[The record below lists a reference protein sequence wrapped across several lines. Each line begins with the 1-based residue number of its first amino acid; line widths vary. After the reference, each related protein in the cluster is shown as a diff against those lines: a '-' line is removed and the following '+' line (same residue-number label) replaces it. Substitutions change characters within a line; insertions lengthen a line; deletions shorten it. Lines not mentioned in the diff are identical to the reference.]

1 MTEPQLQEVLAE
13 LDDLADPK
21 VLAVNERHGD
31 GHAVNLTKLRGVAKS
46 LKTQHEFAKALWAS
60 DHASAKLLATL
71 VCRPK
76 EFTEAELD
84 AMMRTAR
91 TPKELDWLTNYV
103 VAKSKHAQSLRVAW
117 MRDQDSLVASAG
129 WALTAGLVAKGN
141 VDDLDLAALLDTI
154 DAEMQDAPERLQW
167 QMNMVLGHIGVGQ
180 SGLRE
185 RVLEIAERLEVLK
198 DYPTPPGCTSP
209 YVPLWVAEMV
219 RRGAAD

>member
-1 MTEPQLQEVLAE
+1 
-13 LDDLADPK
+13 
-21 VLAVNERHGD
+21 
-31 GHAVNLTKLRGVAKS
+31 
-46 LKTQHEFAKALWAS
+46 
-60 DHASAKLLATL
+60 
-71 VCRPK
+71 
-76 EFTEAELD
+76 
-84 AMMRTAR
+84 MMRTAR

-141 VDDLDLAALLDTI
+141 VDDLDLAALLDII

>member
-31 GHAVNLTKLRGVAKS
+31 RHAVNLTKLRGVAKS

-141 VDDLDLAALLDTI
+141 VDDLDLAALLDII